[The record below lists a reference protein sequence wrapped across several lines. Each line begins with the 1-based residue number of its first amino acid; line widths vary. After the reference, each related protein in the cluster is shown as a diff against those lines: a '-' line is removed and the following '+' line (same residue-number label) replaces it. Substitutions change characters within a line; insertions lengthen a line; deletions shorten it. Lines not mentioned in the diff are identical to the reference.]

1 MRKYSKLIG
10 ESADLMQRHGIPA
23 IRFTV
28 NSRAHRTVYSDGR
41 VVFDDEERLPSGS
54 FQVWNMVK
62 STIIKNVSDSL
73 CVSGNPYTDNMSV
86 CIKGIKLSVE
96 DEKIC
101 ISEILIPTLTLA
113 NGKFT
118 FEKSCVSC
126 NIVGEARKNNFPT
139 HRESVG
145 CLIANR
151 DLFKTHLSM
160 GKKIDYF
167 VDKFNQNC
175 DKFGELVNPC
185 IVQTAIETYP
195 NAPFFDTEYL
205 DYTSLMACYKG
216 ISIVK
221 VIEAMARKNERIEHF
236 SDVLREA
243 DIPEIFAEAFK
254 NKTWENFSDGSYS
267 FNVNK
272 LKNILRFPIQ
282 VQNIMGFN
290 AMQGILSCYDICAF
304 CENFVPEDFSSG
316 EACDALYHYFAHDG
330 KKAKS
335 VIGFLGDMV
344 KELKGAGYPIAR
356 NTLTVKFCSMISVR
370 CHYPIDD
377 TAFDTFETIM
387 EKDVMKA
394 IDFFQSEVKR
404 QQEASIASGK
414 LAI

>member
-41 VVFDDEERLPSGS
+41 VVFDSEERLPSGS
-54 FQVWNMVK
+54 FQVWNMTSSV
-62 STIIKNVSDSL
+62 IIKNVEDSL
-73 CVSGNPYTDNMSV
+73 CVLGKPGTDDMSV
-86 CIKGIKLSVE
+86 CIKAIKLSVE
-96 DEKIC
+96 NENVFV
-101 ISEILIPTLTLA
+101 SEVFVPTLTFTS
-113 NGKFT
+113 GKFIFGKNWAT
-118 FEKSCVSC
+118 C
-126 NIVGEARKNNFPT
+126 NAVGEGRKQNFPT
-139 HRESVG
+139 HRESVD
-145 CLIANR
+145 CLIVNR

-160 GKKIDYF
+160 GEKIDYF
-167 VDKFNQNC
+167 IDKFNQNC
-175 DKFGELVNPC
+175 SKSGGLANPS
-185 IVQTAIETYP
+185 IVQIAIDAYP
-195 NAPFFDTEYL
+195 NASFFDTEYL
-205 DYTSLMACYKG
+205 DYTSLLACYKG
-216 ISIVK
+216 SSIVK
-221 VIEAMARKNERIEHF
+221 AIEAMTRKGERIEHF

-243 DIPEIFAEAFK
+243 DIPEFFAEAFK
-254 NKTWENFSDGSYS
+254 NKTWEYFSDGSYS

-272 LKNILRFPIQ
+272 LKNILQFPIQ

-290 AMQGILSCYDICAF
+290 AMQGILSCYDVCAF

-370 CHYPIDD
+370 RHYPIDE